1 MRMTC
6 IKTDR
11 YARLSIKGELW
22 TNSMKLLAINA

>member
-22 TNSMKLLAINA
+22 TNLMKYLVINA